1 MFLIGSYCFKAVA
14 PKRQNPTAAFFFFG
28 KTYRICSIS
37 SLRRMKDI
45 ESNKLVKL
53 IKERNKE
60 MERMKVVKLLATQSG
75 VSQQTGNPWKSRD
88 VILEAVQNAVHP
100 DRYVARLFGDAVDK
114 FTAKEGE
121 VLGVALYHKVE
132 EYNGRYFG
140 KTSIVDFEGIK

>member
-1 MFLIGSYCFKAVA
+1 M
-14 PKRQNPTAAFFFFG
+14 Q
-28 KTYRICSIS
+28 
-37 SLRRMKDI
+37 
-45 ESNKLVKL
+45 
-53 IKERNKE
+53 
-60 MERMKVVKLLATQSG
+60 MEKMKVVKLLATQSG

-88 VILEAVQNAVHP
+88 VILEAVHNAVHP

-140 KTSIVDFEGIK
+140 KTSIVDFEEIK

>member
-1 MFLIGSYCFKAVA
+1 MLNHKIM
-14 PKRQNPTAAFFFFG
+14 Q
-28 KTYRICSIS
+28 
-37 SLRRMKDI
+37 
-45 ESNKLVKL
+45 
-53 IKERNKE
+53 
-60 MERMKVVKLLATQSG
+60 MEKMKVVKLLATQSG
-75 VSQQTGNPWKSRD
+75 VSQQTGHPWKSRD